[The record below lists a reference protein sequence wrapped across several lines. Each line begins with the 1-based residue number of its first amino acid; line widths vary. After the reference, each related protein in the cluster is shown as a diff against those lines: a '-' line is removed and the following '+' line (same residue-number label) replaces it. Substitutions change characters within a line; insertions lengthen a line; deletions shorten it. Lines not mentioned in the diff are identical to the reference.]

1 MIGDNIR
8 TLRLEKGMTQKEIAD
23 RLFVTA
29 QAVSRWE
36 NGEVEPSLS
45 TITELAKIF
54 GVSTDALLGLHPE
67 DAPAQEPEPVPTPE
81 PEVIIEKEYV
91 YREPPR
97 QVLAL
102 CHRCNSPIYDQKE
115 IVRVSESAVW
125 CRQCDTQVKNA
136 RKAEALRKG
145 KKRRVLSFILGG
157 LLAAF
162 CIILGICSA
171 ASGGSAGDVI
181 TGIVLGYAGF
191 ALVSCWLLSNNFVG
205 DMMEEIFS
213 WAFVTFPG
221 VIFSLDFDGLIF
233 LIAVKLLFFVLG
245 ILLAVACGALALV
258 VGAVV
263 SMFVYPF
270 AIAKNFRHPEENE
283 IGL

>member
-91 YREPPR
+91 YKEPPR

-102 CHRCNSPIYDQKE
+102 CRQCNSPIYDQKE
-115 IVRVSESAVW
+115 IVWVGDLIRCKNCDQRIKDAQKAQAV
-125 CRQCDTQVKNA
+125 A
-136 RKAEALRKG
+136 KASR
-145 KKRRVLSFILGG
+145 RRVLSFIFGG
-157 LLAAF
+157 LLAIF
-162 CIILGICSA
+162 CIALGISNA
-171 ASGGSAGDVI
+171 VSGGSVGDVL

-191 ALVSCWLLSNNFVG
+191 ALISCWLLSNNFVG

-221 VIFSLDFDGLIF
+221 IIFSLDFDGLLF

-245 ILLAVACGALALV
+245 LLLAVACGALALI
-258 VGAVV
+258 VGAFV
-263 SMFVYPF
+263 SMFAYPF
-270 AIAKNFRHPEENE
+270 AIAKSIRHPEEIE
-283 IGL
+283 I